1 MSSSHPNTATINNN
15 NNNNNNNNIQEKENG
30 AVGDGSKQTKK
41 IHHPSTNTN
50 PKLFHYEF
58 GGPIGT
64 GINMILLPIIVVVL
78 GYYSHHSEMEDDVVS
93 SWYTTTIRM
102 VQSWY
107 DASPSSS
114 SSLSSSSSSLLVVVP
129 FMIRWGPQILMSF
142 IMVLAWLTFQLILE
156 RYLPATIVTGTPIL
170 VGVPAAT
177 TKTSTTTTTT
187 LQYRINGHLA
197 LWVTLLV
204 FLHGWPTL
212 VSVPIVPHPS
222 NTTTTT
228 MTTTILQFTTFPYWS
243 WLYDNFIVL
252 AVATSIFCYIGSIY
266 LYLHSFRTTTTTTHY
281 HHNVIIAPGG
291 NSGHPIYDT
300 FMGRELN
307 PRCSYLPH
315 WDVKEFCELRPGL
328 MAWLLFNL
336 SCSHVQYQV
345 LGYNT
350 GSMILIQIFQFI
362 YIWDALYQESAI
374 LSTMDITTDGFGFM
388 LLFGDLCWVP
398 FTYSLQARYLVH
410 HDPHLSVLPLTI
422 IVGIHLMGYIIFR
435 NANSQKDQ
443 FRKDP
448 THPSVAHLSYIE
460 TKRGT
465 KLLTSGYWGMARKI
479 NYTGDYIMG
488 VSWCL
493 VCGFDSIVPYFYA
506 IYFLILLVHRAG
518 RDDHLCHEK
527 YGDDWIRYKE
537 IVPYRFIPGI
547 I

>member
-1 MSSSHPNTATINNN
+1 M
-15 NNNNNNNNIQEKENG
+15 
-30 AVGDGSKQTKK
+30 
-41 IHHPSTNTN
+41 STNTSS
-50 PKLFHYEF
+50 KLFHYEF

-78 GYYSHHSEMEDDVVS
+78 GYYSHHSGIEDDVS

-102 VQSWY
+102 LVQSWY
-107 DASPSSS
+107 NTNQEAYAS
-114 SSLSSSSSSLLVVVP
+114 
-129 FMIRWGPQILMSF
+129 FMTTTTTTTTYNIMKIWCPQILMSC

-156 RYLPATIVTGTPIL
+156 RYLPATIVTGTPIVVHPPSVSSSSSL
-170 VGVPAAT
+170 IPPTTTTET
-177 TKTSTTTTTT
+177 TKTTTTT

-197 LWVTLLV
+197 LWVTVLV

-228 MTTTILQFTTFPYWS
+228 ILQFTTFPYWS
-243 WLYDNFIVL
+243 WLYENFIVL
-252 AVATSIFCYIGSIY
+252 AVATSIFCYMGSIY
-266 LYLHSFRTTTTTTHY
+266 LYLHSFRTTTTTHIN
-281 HHNVIIAPGG
+281 NVIIAPGG

-422 IVGIHLMGYIIFR
+422 IVWIHLMGYIIFR